1 MNATRETKGEKAQR
15 LDLWL
20 WFARFFKSRTLATRF
35 VQSGRLRVN
44 EKPVKKAHYNVRT
57 GDILTFPT
65 LDRILVIEIL
75 SLGTRRGPAIEAR
88 TLDEDLFAIQ
98 GPTAPPKE
106 TSLPPPGSRP
116 PGSGRPTKRQ
126 RRALDRLR
134 TN

>member
-1 MNATRETKGEKAQR
+1 MNATRGMEGEKAQR

-88 TLDEDLFAIQ
+88 TLYEDLFAIQ
-98 GPTAPPKE
+98 KPTAPPKK

-126 RRALDRLR
+126 RRALDQLR